1 MMRRFTF
8 SAAAALLA
16 AGMFG
21 SSVFAQ
27 QQQGQQSAIGTA
39 AVRTREGA
47 PSVQLTNQQT
57 PLIAV
62 AFGQQQ
68 QQSDVQITALVST
81 PDQPQQDKE
90 IVFNRAA
97 AQHRIVAHEGEATG
111 AQGRRLTLIAQRGQ
125 ENAQIEPLVQNE
137 AIMVFG
143 VRKADPKVA
152 QQPQQQQQQG
162 QGGQQQGQAAAA
174 GQPGQPEQAAAQQP
188 AQQTPE
194 QQAAAQKAAAE
205 EAKRKAAEPKP
216 DRYDAIVTVF
226 LTTGR

>member
-1 MMRRFTF
+1 MIRRFTF
-8 SAAAALLA
+8 AAAALLA
-16 AGMFG
+16 VGAFG
-21 SSVFAQ
+21 VVSVHAQQQQQ

-39 AVRTREGA
+39 SVRTREGA

-57 PLIAV
+57 PLITV
-62 AFGQQQ
+62 AFGPQQ
-68 QQSDVQITALVST
+68 QQSDAQITVLVST

-97 AQHRIVAHEGEATG
+97 AQHRIVAYEGEATG
-111 AQGRRLTLIAQRGQ
+111 TQGRRLTLIAERGQ
-125 ENAQIEPLVQNE
+125 ENALLEPLAQNE

-143 VRKADPKVA
+143 LRKAEPKVA
-152 QQPQQQQQQG
+152 QQPQQQPQQPQ
-162 QGGQQQGQAAAA
+162 QAAGAQPA
-174 GQPGQPEQAAAQQP
+174 QPGQPQQAAAQQP

-194 QQAAAQKAAAE
+194 QAAAQQKQAAD

-216 DRYDAIVTVF
+216 DKYEAIVTVY

>member
-1 MMRRFTF
+1 MMHRFTF

-16 AGMFG
+16 VGALGVG
-21 SSVFAQ
+21 SVHA
-27 QQQGQQSAIGTA
+27 QQQGQQAAIGA
-39 AVRTREGA
+39 AQVRTREGA
-47 PSVQLTNQQT
+47 PSIQLTNQQT
-57 PLIAV
+57 PLITV
-62 AFGQQQ
+62 AFGPQQ
-68 QQSDVQITALVST
+68 QQSDAQITVLVSSA
-81 PDQPQQDKE
+81 DQPQQDKE

-97 AQHRIVAHEGEATG
+97 AQHRIVAYEGEATG

-125 ENAQIEPLVQNE
+125 ENAVFEPLAQNE

-143 VRKADPKVA
+143 LRKAEPKVA
-152 QQPQQQQQQG
+152 QQPQQPAQP
-162 QGGQQQGQAAAA
+162 AAAA
-174 GQPGQPEQAAAQQP
+174 GQAGQPQQAAAQQP